1 MQQLLDY
8 LSLLKPRVVLLHLLT
23 AGAAMF
29 LAAGGFPR
37 LQTLA
42 AVLAGGGLAAG
53 SANALNCYFDL
64 RLDRDMALTRSR
76 PLPAERLAPGR
87 ALAFGVAC
95 GCLGL
100 AILALVSLAA
110 AALALA
116 ALVFY
121 VLVYTLWL
129 KRSTRLSA
137 VLSSGIGAAP
147 PLVGWIAVTGHVTAT
162 PFLLALI
169 IALWTPPHF
178 WALALARAGEYKR
191 AGLYVLPRTHPALWI
206 TIFTLL
212 LLLTSLALAPVA
224 GLHPVYVVPAAA
236 LGLAFV
242 WLALRLETK
251 EHKESAR
258 RLYFYSIV
266 YLVALFALIVVSQAL

>member
-23 AGAAMF
+23 AAAAMF

-42 AVLAGGGLAAG
+42 AVLAGGGLSAG
-53 SANALNCYFDL
+53 AANALNCYLDR
-64 RLDRDMALTRSR
+64 RLDRDMARTRSR
-76 PLPAERLAPGR
+76 PLPAERLSPAG
-87 ALAFGVAC
+87 ALAFGIAC

-100 AILALVSLAA
+100 VILAFSSLAA

-116 ALVFY
+116 ALAFY

-129 KRSTRLSA
+129 KRSTSLSA

-147 PLVGWIAVTGHVTAT
+147 PLVGWIAVTGHLAAT
-162 PFLLALI
+162 PFLLAII

-191 AGLYVLPRTHPALWI
+191 AGLYVLPRAHPAFWI
-206 TIFTLL
+206 TLFTLL
-212 LLLTSLALAPVA
+212 LLLASLALAPVA
-224 GLHPVYVVPAAA
+224 GLNPFYIAPAAA
-236 LGLAFV
+236 LGLGFV
-242 WLALRLETK
+242 WLALRLNTK
-251 EHKESAR
+251 AHNESAR
-258 RLYFYSIV
+258 RLYLYSIA
-266 YLVALFALIVVSQAL
+266 YLVAMFALIIASEIL